1 MEKNTK
7 IFKKISNKVDV
18 EKLKDAGG
26 ASIGSIFNMF
36 TKRNRKDVIDL
47 CLYKSNM
54 IIALS
59 DDTLIVYDMLRLS
72 QTLEINVRNF
82 HIRLN

>member
-1 MEKNTK
+1 MEKSTK
-7 IFKKISNKVDV
+7 IFKKITNKVDV
-18 EKLKDAGG
+18 EKLKDVGG

-36 TKRNRKDVIDL
+36 TKRNKKEVIDI

-54 IIALS
+54 IIGLS

-72 QTLEINVRNF
+72 QTLEINVRIF
-82 HIRLN
+82 HIK